1 MQHVT
6 VLQVNQPCS
15 RTSRT
20 AGGRSWRISYSLQ
33 RRLQNRSAPTHR
45 RLTCCRCC
53 WKRGVQVWHALLRRV
68 LGRPRHPVWVA
79 VLHLWLHVQRPRSTE
94 AARGDLVTRDTNL
107 ALCLQNEVVEAAVVR
122 MEGLGQPHLNDR
134 SAELRRH
141 VAQTPRRLPLSVR
154 GRHLQNAVVEEVDS
168 KHAQRHQAVVKLM
181 RSS

>member
-1 MQHVT
+1 M
-6 VLQVNQPCS
+6 
-15 RTSRT
+15 
-20 AGGRSWRISYSLQ
+20 
-33 RRLQNRSAPTHR
+33 
-45 RLTCCRCC
+45 
-53 WKRGVQVWHALLRRV
+53 QVWHALLRRV

-79 VLHLWLHVQRPRSTE
+79 ALHLWLHVQRPRSTE

-141 VAQTPRRLPLSVR
+141 VAQTPPRLPLSVR

-181 RSS
+181 RSSHGRRRQTGPQTQLRVFMVHDRRRRAGLQAVMTRYIAQSCAISR